1 MADIERVFACS
12 QPKANRIKQSGS
24 LNRVL
29 LCRKRIILIGAKPKP
44 LAHFFIFIAYR
55 LTIDCLL
62 CPSLHCHQY

>member
-29 LCRKRIILIGAKPKP
+29 LCRTHIILIGANTKP
-44 LAHFFIFIAYR
+44 LAHFFIFTAYR
-55 LTIDCLL
+55 LTVDCPLR
-62 CPSLHCHQY
+62 PSLHCHQY